1 MVRGSLPAPLFGTRE
16 GAFSSP
22 ELGRVR
28 GYLISCG
35 TRQRKPFFAE
45 IGGAAVASAAYV
57 NSGSSEKSARPV
69 SGKPSAPRPAVPV
82 NGTSPIG
89 KICPFFTPPKKRRR
103 PPPSAA
109 AGTLSPQ
116 VRQSR
121 GAASPSPLPPS
132 AKMSCAALRRMI

>member
-16 GAFSSP
+16 GACSSP

-45 IGGAAVASAAYV
+45 IGGRSGGFCRVRR
-57 NSGSSEKSARPV
+57 SGSCDKSARPV
-69 SGKPSAPRPAVPV
+69 RGKPSAPRQAAPV

-89 KICPFFTPPKKRRR
+89 KICPFFEPPKKRRR
-103 PPPSAA
+103 PRRAPPPA
-109 AGTLSPQ
+109 P
-116 VRQSR
+116 
-121 GAASPSPLPPS
+121 
-132 AKMSCAALRRMI
+132 

>member
-1 MVRGSLPAPLFGTRE
+1 MERGSLPAPLFGTRE

-45 IGGAAVASAAYV
+45 IGDAAVASAAYV
-57 NSGSSEKSARPV
+57 AQAAVRSPARPV
-69 SGKPSAPRPAVPV
+69 SGKPSAPRQAAPV
-82 NGTSPIG
+82 SGTSPIG

-103 PPPSAA
+103 PRRAPPSA
-109 AGTLSPQ
+109 P
-116 VRQSR
+116 
-121 GAASPSPLPPS
+121 
-132 AKMSCAALRRMI
+132 